1 MTVVRFQMFLSLW
14 WRITDK
20 SINVRY
26 LGSYSFVNIKN
37 GELNAVIK
45 SDSSVHVHTILDQQN
60 YQRTLN
66 FAKNNVYL
74 RAALNNVSKE
84 YLEIIINNNSLK
96 DFFTIQRPCQ

>member
-1 MTVVRFQMFLSLW
+1 MSKDMTVVRFQMFLSLW
-14 WRITDK
+14 WRITDE
-20 SINVRY
+20 SINVRA
-26 LGSYSFVNIKN
+26 GSYSFVNIKN

-45 SDSSVHVHTILDQQN
+45 SNSCVHVHTILHQQN

-84 YLEIIINNNSLK
+84 YLEIIINNN
-96 DFFTIQRPCQ
+96 